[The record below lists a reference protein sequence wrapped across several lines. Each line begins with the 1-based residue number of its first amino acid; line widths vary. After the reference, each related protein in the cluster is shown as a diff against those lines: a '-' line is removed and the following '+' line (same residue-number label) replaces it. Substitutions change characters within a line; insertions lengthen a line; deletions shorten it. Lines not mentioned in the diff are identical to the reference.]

1 MRNRPKGPLLGIRI
15 RDSKEDHNL
24 RPNEGPNHGLHS
36 GTLTGPGPKTLSRGT
51 PIGGP
56 NPVTTM
62 GREPNWGPQSGTII
76 RDPNQRPQKVLVTPR
91 GPQLIGWHQ
100 LGTLSG
106 TLSMDHK
113 NWLQKVPILET
124 PIGDLRPQKVHQG
137 KPQKGWM
144 DVYIDG
150 WMDTNKAHGGPWLV
164 WVDMHWVASEKTIEG
179 SLY

>member
-1 MRNRPKGPLLGIRI
+1 MDCSQRPGTQQVLAIPKAHEDPEMSQIRFQSGVRYPKRGWQKVLCRNPY
-15 RDSKEDHNL
+15 
-24 RPNEGPNHGLHS
+24 
-36 GTLTGPGPKTLSRGT
+36 GTSRGK
-51 PIGGP
+51 PIEGP

-76 RDPNQRPQKVLVTPR
+76 RDPNQRPQKILVTPK

-106 TLSMDHK
+106 TPSMDHK

-150 WMDTNKAHGGPWLV
+150 WILTKHM
-164 WVDMHWVASEKTIEG
+164 VDHDLSELTCIEWHQRR
-179 SLY
+179 L